1 MKPSIRIENVTKIY
15 NLYASAQDRFLETL
29 KLSRKVRHKEFY
41 ALRDVSFDVFP
52 GETVGI
58 VGKNGAGKSTLLK
71 IITGVL
77 SPTSGKVTLEGRVS
91 ALLELG
97 AGFNM
102 EYTGLQN
109 VYLNGTILGYSH
121 EEMEKRLPGIL
132 SFADIGEF
140 IDQPVKSYSS
150 GMFMRLAFSVAI
162 NVEPEI
168 LIIDEALSVGDVL
181 FQAKCFKKIQ
191 EFKESGK
198 TILFVSHSLNN
209 IIQYCDRCIVM
220 NAGVKIAEGEAPPM
234 VDLFKQIM
242 TTREEIVDISE
253 IVDKYNKGDA
263 REIPGH
269 ILKEDMVLSGNYLEY
284 GSKELEIIDFGIID
298 AFGHVSNIVDSVRD
312 FQVVMRVRANV
323 MKKDPIFAFQFKDV
337 RGVEVTGTNTMY
349 NRYDTGTIMPGEI
362 VEITF
367 TQTLPLPGNEGY
379 LLSLG
384 CTGYEGEN
392 FVVYHRLYDVAPMQ
406 TISEKMSV
414 GFFDPGSEIEV
425 RKI

>member
-337 RGVEVTGTNTMY
+337 RGVEVTGTNTLY
-349 NRYDTGTIMPGEI
+349 NRYDTGTILPGEI

-384 CTGYEGEN
+384 CTGYEGED
-392 FVVYHRLYDVAPMQ
+392 FVVYHRLYDIAPMQ

>member
-337 RGVEVTGTNTMY
+337 RGVEVTGTNTLY

>member
-337 RGVEVTGTNTMY
+337 RGVEVTGTNTLY

-384 CTGYEGEN
+384 CTGYEGED